1 MLYLYYERK
10 RRNLTA
16 LQVADC
22 IGVSTCYIY
31 QIEHG
36 RKKPSYRVVTAL
48 EQYYS
53 LPHYILFNDCVSI
66 SNSTIQYNTIDY
78 TMSNK
83 GDF

>member
-53 LPHYILFNDCVSI
+53 LPHYVLFCDCVSI
-66 SNSTIQYNTIDY
+66 SNSII
-78 TMSNK
+78 
-83 GDF
+83 